1 MENVISRNNKISTMH
16 NQDVMMQ
23 QQRRRLQDS
32 HGRSLLMPVMTCVV
46 KLATNVFVTIVDT
59 MKVAVVTCNNNTK
72 KKKEKKKR
80 NKKE

>member
-1 MENVISRNNKISTMH
+1 
-16 NQDVMMQ
+16 
-23 QQRRRLQDS
+23 
-32 HGRSLLMPVMTCVV
+32 MPVMTCVV

-72 KKKEKKKR
+72 KKKKKKR